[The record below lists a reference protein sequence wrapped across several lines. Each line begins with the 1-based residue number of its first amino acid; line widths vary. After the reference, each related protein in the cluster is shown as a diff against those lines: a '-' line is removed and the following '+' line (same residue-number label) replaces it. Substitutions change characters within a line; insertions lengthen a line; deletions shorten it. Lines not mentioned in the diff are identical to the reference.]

1 MADWLTNDQ
10 AEQVTALAYDI
21 LTADLERTANVL
33 SEQHKEALRHLV
45 AEMTGYASG
54 WTTGRRAF
62 SLGTGCGKTSAIIAW
77 ITALHRLG
85 IRSVAVSVSASKVE
99 ALCDLKSDLMRHG
112 VPEHLIGLKHSY
124 RDATLPSTGDD
135 DRIYQLVTHARVRG
149 GSDNPLFIEHK
160 GQQRALMIYD
170 ESLIRSD
177 VEVISERTLR
187 KQVAALKEDVRGRPL
202 EEQFHGLFCFLE
214 GAIQSISDGLT
225 RHKEH
230 PRSSQLLT
238 IEAPDGIDL
247 DAYRTLLGSSVQ
259 WETIR
264 RFLNVV
270 GSPLRL
276 LRTKQDEGLVWYQIS
291 VPPELA
297 NILILDASYPIREL
311 VRLDSSITD
320 STPDSVREVKRF
332 DRVTVYQM
340 NHPSGRGATT
350 ENFGKRWTTD
360 RTMSKEIVKVVQS
373 IPEDKAILF
382 FTFKPRP
389 QEANIRDILLRDLS
403 DAGIDVHA
411 STPEGKPRIS
421 VLTWG
426 DETSLNRYA
435 HCEVVILV
443 GLLHLPHLDIA
454 SLIVGQQDSLKATTS
469 NKQIE
474 QVNDSEIAHSVY
486 QAISRGACR
495 VVEDGQAKAM
505 DVYLFHPKASLQ
517 ETLQFIMPGLVWKPW
532 MPSFIGE
539 DTKLSQSDIQAM
551 QIKAYLEAQPEDRT
565 KIPTREIRAALSID
579 TGIDKCRKAFDR
591 AIEKLCYS
599 GFWVRH
605 GHSLVR
611 MGTMFG

>member
-1 MADWLTNDQ
+1 MADWLNNQQ
-10 AEQVTALAYDI
+10 AEQVTAMAFDI
-21 LTADLERTANVL
+21 LTADLERTGNIL
-33 SEQHKEALRHLV
+33 SEPHKEALRHLV

-54 WTTGRRAF
+54 RITGRRAF

-85 IRSVAVSVSASKVE
+85 IRSVAVAVSASKVE
-99 ALCDLKSDLMRHG
+99 ALCDLKSALMRHG

-124 RDATLPSTGDD
+124 RDASLPSTGDD

-149 GSDNPLFIEHK
+149 GSDNPLFIQHK

-187 KQVAALKEDVRGRPL
+187 KQVAALKEDVKGRPV
-202 EEQFHGLFCFLE
+202 EEQFHGLFGFLE
-214 GAIQSISDGLT
+214 GAIQSISNGLQQQRT
-225 RHKEH
+225 Y

-238 IEAPDGIDL
+238 VEAPDGIDL
-247 DAYRTLLGSSVQ
+247 DAYRTLVGNSFQ

-264 RFLNVV
+264 RFLNIV

-311 VRLDSSITD
+311 VKLDSSITD

-340 NHPSGRGATT
+340 SHPSGRGATT
-350 ENFGKRWTTD
+350 ENFGKRWATD
-360 RTMSKEIVKVVQS
+360 RTMSKEIVQVVERV
-373 IPEDKAILF
+373 PEDKAILF

-389 QEANIRDILLRDLS
+389 QEANVPDILLRDLS
-403 DAGIDVHA
+403 DAGVDVTA
-411 STPEGKPRIS
+411 TTPDGKPRIN

-454 SLIVGQQDSLKATTS
+454 SLVVGQQDSLEATAS
-469 NKQIE
+469 NELVE
-474 QVNDSEIAHSVY
+474 QVIDSEIAHSVY

-495 VVEDGQAKAM
+495 VVEDGQAKPM
-505 DVYLFHPKASLQ
+505 EVYLFHRKANLQ
-517 ETLQFIMPGLVWKPW
+517 QTLQSIMPGLVWKTW
-532 MPSFIGE
+532 MPTHIGE
-539 DTKLSQSDIQAM
+539 ETRLSQIDIQAM

-579 TGIDKCRKAFDR
+579 TGIDRCRKTFDR

-605 GHSLVR
+605 GHSLAR
-611 MGTMFG
+611 MGAMFG